1 MEQKTVLVT
10 GIGGNVGQG
19 ILRNIIES
27 KYPIRLIGTNIT
39 QFSAGNHF
47 VDAFYKVPFGF
58 DADFIPT
65 IKQIVENEKVD
76 LIIPSTDFEAHYLA
90 IHQADFKCRIAVSG
104 PIATEAYLDK
114 YLTWQL
120 HTKSNVP
127 FAESVLPSVYN
138 NNFEMA
144 IAKPRKGRGSKGII
158 ENIKN
163 SDQISK
169 LSDSEYIIQ
178 RMHTGL
184 EVTTAAYVSYTSKKL
199 LGILTMVRTLES
211 GATTYCKVIKDYD
224 NSLKSIAESITQ
236 ITDMVGS
243 FNIQSIVDEDNK
255 VHPFEIN
262 CRISGTNSIR
272 SHFGFKDVIYCIDE
286 LLYGHEISDIKTTD
300 GIAYRYLSDVI
311 YPHGIDNGNNK
322 DNFIDF

>member
-10 GIGGNVGQG
+10 GVGGNVGQG
-19 ILRNIIES
+19 ILRNILES
-27 KYPIRLIGTNIT
+27 KYPIRLVGTNIT

-58 DADFIPT
+58 DDAFIPT
-65 IKQIVENEKVD
+65 IKQIVETEKVD
-76 LIIPSTDFEAHYLA
+76 LIIPSTDFEAYYLS
-90 IHQADFKCRIAVSG
+90 IHKDEFKCKIAVSG
-104 PIATEAYLDK
+104 PFSTEAYLDK

-120 HTKSNVP
+120 HSKFNIP
-127 FAESVLPSVYN
+127 FAESVLPSEYR
-138 NNFEMA
+138 NNFEKA

-163 SDQISK
+163 ADEIAK
-169 LSDSEYIIQ
+169 LSDTEYMIQ

-184 EVTTAAYVSYTSKKL
+184 EITTAAYVSYKSKKL
-199 LGILTMVRTLES
+199 LGILTMTRTLES
-211 GATTYCKVIKDYD
+211 GATTYCKVVREYD
-224 NSLKSIAESITQ
+224 NNLINIAENILQ
-236 ITDMVGS
+236 NTDMVGS
-243 FNIQSIVDEDNK
+243 FNIQSIVDENNH
-255 VHPFEIN
+255 VYPFEIN

-272 SHFGFKDVIYCIDE
+272 SHFGFQDVMYCIDE
-286 LLYGHEISDIKTTD
+286 LLYEREISDITTTD

-311 YPHGIDNGNNK
+311 YPHGIDIGNNK

>member
-58 DADFIPT
+58 DSEFIPT
-65 IKQIVENEKVD
+65 IKHIVKNEKVD
-76 LIIPSTDFEAHYLA
+76 LIIPSTDFEAYYLS
-90 IHQADFKCRIAVSG
+90 IHQVEFQCKIAVSG
-104 PIATEAYLDK
+104 PIATESYLDK

-120 HTKSNVP
+120 HSKSSIP
-127 FAESVLPSVYN
+127 FAESTLPSQYN
-138 NNFEMA
+138 NNFEKA

-158 ENIKN
+158 ENIAN

-169 LSDSEYIIQ
+169 LNDSEYMIQ
-178 RMHTGL
+178 KMHVGL
-184 EVTTAAYVSYTSKKL
+184 EVTTAAYVSYRSKKL
-199 LGILTMVRTLES
+199 LGILTMARSLES
-211 GATTYCKVIKDYD
+211 GATTYCKVIRDYD
-224 NSLKSIAESITQ
+224 NNLRNIAESITQ
-236 ITDMVGS
+236 NTDMVGS
-243 FNIQSIVDEDNK
+243 FNIQSIIDENNN
-255 VHPFEIN
+255 VNPFEIN

-286 LLYGHEISDIKTTD
+286 LLYEREIGDIKTTD
-300 GIAYRYLSDVI
+300 GVAYRYLSDVI
-311 YPHGIDNGNNK
+311 YPNGIDQGNNQ